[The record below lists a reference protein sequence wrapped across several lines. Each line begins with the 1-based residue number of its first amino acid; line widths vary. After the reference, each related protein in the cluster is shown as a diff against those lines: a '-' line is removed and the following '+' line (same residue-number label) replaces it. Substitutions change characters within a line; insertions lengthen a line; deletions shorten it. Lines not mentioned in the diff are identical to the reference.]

1 MTRVRGRAA
10 LREQR
15 AGHDVRMPTAPI
27 YDGRVAA
34 RVVAPP
40 RPPGPPP
47 SPDPEGRRPGRPSRG
62 INSTFGSVTCLVV
75 VVILWIDSMARL
87 QLTAIGS
94 YGLISAL
101 PITMYVGLAVL
112 TVSMIMAI
120 HRGARSRLLAAH
132 LVLFI
137 LMVHG
142 TPALMYGT
150 LRYAWAWKHLGIVY
164 FFNQHHAVN
173 SSAPGD
179 LSVYQNWPGFFST
192 TTTWLVG
199 SGLKSWTG
207 MAQWAPPVFE
217 GLFAFAVLKLLS
229 TIENDRRLVW
239 LAVWLF
245 AIGNWVGQDYFSPQ
259 AFAYFLYLALLV
271 IIFRWL
277 VRHPPMPMRIRGL
290 VRDWPE
296 PEITDDAREVTRQ
309 QQRAAVFVVMV
320 CVTAIA
326 TSHPLT
332 PLVVMVAL
340 IALVVTRV
348 LRVRSLPLIAAAPTI
363 LWLLTGARTYTNSQI
378 GGLITKIGALDS
390 NVSQTLSKAAN
401 AAASQRIVSTLGRVE
416 VLTLILM
423 AVAGFV
429 LRIRNGHWDLG
440 AIVLGA
446 VPASILVGGSYG
458 GEAVFRVYLFSLPF
472 LAFFAAAS
480 IYPTREIVRPRSAV
494 IAVLACAVILSTFLF
509 AYYGKEQWSYF
520 SPSEAR
526 AAALIFDHAKPHS
539 LLVEGTA
546 DFPTHFANYTD
557 FTYVDISGEPP
568 ASYTRILADP
578 AADLHNWLSDP
589 RYLHSFLIITRAQK
603 AEANALGALPLGA
616 LDRIENALL
625 ASPQFKVLYHDKDA
639 VVFTIPGK
647 E

>member
-1 MTRVRGRAA
+1 MLRGETTFTGSCD
-10 LREQR
+10 LDVLPGPTPTYDEQ
-15 AGHDVRMPTAPI
+15 
-27 YDGRVAA
+27 VAA

-47 SPDPEGRRPGRPSRG
+47 GPDREGEPHRRDRRF
-62 INSTFGSVTCLVV
+62 NSTFGSVGLLVV
-75 VVILWIDSMARL
+75 VVVLWIVSMARL
-87 QLTAIGS
+87 QLSAIGS

-101 PITMYVGLAVL
+101 PVTMYLGLGIL
-112 TVSMIMAI
+112 TASMVMAI
-120 HRGARSRLLAAH
+120 HRGARSGLLAAH

-142 TPALMYGT
+142 TPALVYGT

-199 SGLKSWTG
+199 SDLKSWTG

-259 AFAYFLYLALLV
+259 AFAYFLYLAMLV

-277 VRHPPMPMRIRGL
+277 VRHPAMPMRLRGL
-290 VRDWPE
+290 VHDWPE
-296 PEITDDAREVTRQ
+296 PETTDDAREATPQ
-309 QQRAAVFVVMV
+309 QRRAAVFVVMI

-340 IALVVTRV
+340 VALALTKV
-348 LRVRSLPLIAAAPTI
+348 LRVRSLPLIAAAPTVI
-363 LWLLTGARTYTNSQI
+363 WLLTGARTYTNSQI
-378 GGLITKIGALDS
+378 PSLITKIGALDS

-401 AAASQRIVSTLGRVE
+401 AAASQRIVSTLGRGPRCWHSSSWPVS
-416 VLTLILM
+416 
-423 AVAGFV
+423 
-429 LRIRNGHWDLG
+429 
-440 AIVLGA
+440 
-446 VPASILVGGSYG
+446 ASCC
-458 GEAVFRVYLFSLPF
+458 
-472 LAFFAAAS
+472 AFATATGTSA
-480 IYPTREIVRPRSAV
+480 RS
-494 IAVLACAVILSTFLF
+494 CS
-509 AYYGKEQWSYF
+509 GPCP
-520 SPSEAR
+520 SPSSSAAPTAAKRCSASTCSRCRSSRSSPPRASTRRAR
-526 AAALIFDHAKPHS
+526 SSIRDLP
-539 LLVEGTA
+539 
-546 DFPTHFANYTD
+546 PTPC
-557 FTYVDISGEPP
+557 S
-568 ASYTRILADP
+568 
-578 AADLHNWLSDP
+578 
-589 RYLHSFLIITRAQK
+589 RA
-603 AEANALGALPLGA
+603 
-616 LDRIENALL
+616 R
-625 ASPQFKVLYHDKDA
+625 
-639 VVFTIPGK
+639 
-647 E
+647 